1 MRKRLL
7 AMLLAVLMLASLLPV
22 TAAAGEEGVYK
33 KISSMD
39 ELTTGKYVMVVDTG
53 YAPGILDGTWVTA
66 VLPSVTGGA
75 VTDPT
80 TGVWTLTVSGSSVK
94 LTDANGVTIAP
105 SGGEKNG
112 IKSGNYS
119 WEVRLEDGKFSF
131 YGTGEDTVTLASNK
145 SSDNKFRA
153 YKNSTINAGYPHDF
167 TLYKLEGGST
177 EPEPETVSIA
187 TALDGAKDTEFTV
200 KGVVTLLDGR
210 NVYIQDSTGGICL
223 YFSSDPSGIALGDT
237 VIGSGVK
244 TEYNGLPEL
253 RNATFQESSGMTLS
267 AAEKTIDGL
276 TTDDIC
282 KYVKISGVEVTE
294 VDDNNGQYTTPNITV
309 KDDSG
314 NTIQIYKAVVGK
326 DGDGSWKVKV
336 GDKLNVTAAVGVY
349 NSTLQLRTTLESE
362 IVVLG
367 DEPGPEPE
375 GPIKSGDK
383 VVIYNPANSKALS
396 TTYTGFYNNGT
407 DVTIK
412 SDGTLSGV
420 TTNDVWTVGVD
431 ADGNYTFSTAEG
443 KKLSMGSD
451 FSSMPLDD
459 VNTGWTVT
467 AAETDGC
474 YYIKNTAR
482 NNYIEWYSSKNYWS
496 GYSNNNNEALFAQKF
511 WIVNGV
517 EIPEPGGGEGGE
529 PPADGA
535 QVMIYN
541 ISAEGVLAGQIG
553 SESSPSIANAPATVA
568 DDKATA
574 ENGGVV
580 FTVSIVD
587 GWYRFYNEAYGYLCS
602 NGTGNNA
609 FYSETA
615 SEDADWKLKDGK
627 KGGFNLESRTAKFNN
642 NSQYL
647 EYYSDSYKTYSMY
660 NVTDY
665 DIYEFF
671 FYPCANAEADLT
683 SGVVNKP
690 TVTITGTDAYA
701 GVAYE
706 FTVDVNAVFG
716 VNTLTVKVG
725 ETALTKGEN
734 GVYTVPAELVTGDKI
749 TIEVSGTDTQGTP
762 ISGSKEVAV
771 KNEPVITEVSP
782 AQGAETGDN
791 KRPTI
796 SAKVENAGENPTVTM
811 TVNSVAVTA
820 TYANGEVTYTPS
832 ADLPD
837 GRVSV
842 ELTVKRSDNKEG
854 TKNWSFT
861 VGKAEFTAYFG
872 QLHSHTAEYSDGSG
886 TLEEALEHVSGIP
899 ENDNID
905 FVAFTDHSN
914 YFDSTSAQNPA
925 EALYDTSKMTA
936 ESAEKWAT
944 YTGTIDSFNDTS
956 TDRIAIA
963 GYEMTWSGGPGHI
976 NTFNTPGIVSRN
988 SDSFSNK
995 KLSNSEV
1002 LQNYYNL
1009 LIEAGTNGVDSINQ
1023 LNHPGTTFGNFEDF
1037 AFYNPLLDNYVQ
1049 LVEVG
1054 NGEGQIGAGGYY
1066 PSYEQ
1071 YIMALDKGWHV
1082 APTNNQ
1088 DNHKGSWGNANDAR
1102 NVIYADSLTEEGLF
1116 DAIRDRRLYATEDK
1130 NLEISYT
1137 LDGHMMGSQ
1146 LGTDEVGENVDIAV
1160 TVYDPDYSDG
1170 IAKVE
1175 VVVNAGRIAYTWDEI
1190 PESGE
1195 LSATIPADY
1204 SYYFIRV
1211 TQRDGDLAV
1220 TAPVWVGEVLKLG
1233 IDSVTSDTA
1242 NPVTGEEL
1250 TITANLF
1257 NTETANA
1264 TAKSVVFSVD
1274 GVEKYTAKDV
1284 SIASGASRGV
1294 EFKFT
1299 PDTAKLQTV
1308 SVEAVIELEGKEY
1321 TFTSSIQIDVQDGS
1335 KLVYIGIDASHYNEY
1350 VSGNYKDSM
1359 GNFSS
1364 LAMQNGV
1371 RTVQLDTS
1379 ADLIAACENAN
1390 GKYKAIVLTAPSRR
1404 LAEAQTD
1411 PKVYSEAE
1419 IDALKA
1425 FNAAGGVVIVT
1436 GWSDNYENYDAIKNN
1451 PNVVHMAATQNAV
1464 LEALGSSLRIS
1475 DDEIN
1480 DDSYNG
1486 GQTQRLY
1493 LSSYNFE
1500 SSLLDGVE
1508 YDAEHPHDNK
1518 YTELYSNYGGA
1529 SIYAVDADGSPT
1541 TTMPGT
1547 VTPVVYGF
1555 DTTYSADD
1563 DGDNFGGLGSIP
1575 KYAFDGADRLL
1586 VMATEQLDG
1595 RGLIVVSG
1603 AAFLSNFEVQAT
1615 VDSGAEK
1622 NYSNYKICENLV
1634 KYLNP
1639 DGLAI
1644 STIKQVQQEQDE
1656 GVRFT
1661 IEGVVTS
1668 NASGYD
1674 KDTAFFDCIY
1684 VQDGT
1689 AGINVFPVAGTFK
1702 LGDKVRITGHTSS
1715 YQGER
1720 QLSISLGSIEKIG
1733 ETTPVQPTKITAAQ
1747 LNDLSCLGSLVTLE
1761 GTVTDVSYANGLVQD
1776 ILVKDAAGN
1785 VGRVFIDGYITTG
1798 ADVQGLEVGCKISA
1812 TGLAS
1817 YDNTYAGDASLYPR
1831 IRVRDRAEIICSEGG
1846 GETEEPDV
1854 PSTPI
1859 TPVPVPTPTPS
1870 PTPDTGTQ
1878 PPFDDVK
1885 PGDWF
1890 YSDVAYVYEKG
1901 IMDGVADRVFDP
1913 NAPLN
1918 RAMFVT
1924 MLYRAAGEP
1933 AVSQAASFSDVP
1945 AGSWYSDAVAWA
1957 SANGVVDGYE
1967 GNVFLPG
1974 DSLTR
1979 EQLATILYRYAKLLG
1994 LNTYAP
2000 EDALAGFPDAAGVSA
2015 YALDAMR
2022 WAVYTGLMQGSENG
2036 LEPRSSASRAQVAA
2050 IVHRFLKDK

>member
-1 MRKRLL
+1 MRKRFL
-7 AMLLAVLMLASLLPV
+7 AMFLVALMLVSMLPV
-22 TAAAGEEGVYK
+22 TAAAADEGVYN

-39 ELTTGKYVMVVDTG
+39 ELTTGKYVMILDTG
-53 YAPGILDGTWVTA
+53 YAPGSLDGSWVTA
-66 VLPSVTGGA
+66 VQPSVTDGS

-80 TGVWTLTVSGSSVK
+80 AGVWTLTVSGSSVK
-94 LTDANGVTIAP
+94 LTDANGVSIAP
-105 SGGEKNG
+105 NGGDSNG
-112 IKSGNYS
+112 ISSGEYA
-119 WEVRLEDGKFSF
+119 WEVSFANGKFSF
-131 YGTGEDTVTLASNK
+131 CGTGADTVKLASNK
-145 SSDNKFRA
+145 GSSSKFRA
-153 YKNSTINAGYPHDF
+153 YRNSTIAGNPNGYPYEF

-187 TALDGAKDTEFTV
+187 MALAGNNGEEFTV
-200 KGVVTLLDGR
+200 KGVVTLLDGK

-223 YFSSDPSGIALGDT
+223 YFNSTPSGISLGDT
-237 VIGSGVK
+237 VIGTGK
-244 TEYNGLPEL
+244 KAEFNGLPEL
-253 RNATFQESSGMTLS
+253 ANATLQKSSGMTL
-267 AAEKTIDGL
+267 APVAKTIGEL
-276 TTDDIC
+276 TTADIC

-294 VDDNNGQYTTPNITV
+294 VYDNGGQYKTPNITV
-309 KDDSG
+309 KDGSG
-314 NTIQIYKAVVGK
+314 KTIQIYKAVVGK
-326 DGDGSWKVKV
+326 DENGWKVKV

-362 IVVLG
+362 IEVFG
-367 DEPGPEPE
+367 DAPE
-375 GPIKSGDK
+375 GPIKAGDE
-383 VVIYNPANSKALS
+383 VVIYNPANKKALS
-396 TTYTGFYNNGT
+396 TTYDGYYNNGT
-407 DVTIK
+407 DVTIN

-431 ADGNYTFSTAEG
+431 AEGNYTFSTADG
-443 KKLSMGSD
+443 KKLGMGDS
-451 FSSMPLDD
+451 FTSMPLGEKNDTWALED
-459 VNTGWTVT
+459 AGN
-467 AAETDGC
+467 GC
-474 YYIKNTAR
+474 YYIKNVVR
-482 NNYIEWYSSKNYWS
+482 GNYIEWYDSNSNWS
-496 GYSNNNNEALFAQKF
+496 APSFKDTSGLFAQKF
-511 WIVNGV
+511 WIVNDV
-517 EIPEPGGGEGGE
+517 EIPEPGGGGESGGL
-529 PPADGA
+529 PAEGA
-535 QVMIYN
+535 QVMLYN
-541 ISAEGVLAGQIG
+541 ISAKGVLAGQIG
-553 SESSPSIANAPATVA
+553 AADSPSIANALATVE
-568 DDKATA
+568 DSKATA

-580 FTVSIVD
+580 FTVEKNGD
-587 GWYRFYNEAYGYLCS
+587 WYRFKNEAYGYLCS

-609 FYSETA
+609 FYSQTA
-615 SEDADWKLKDGK
+615 SEDADWKLTNGK

-642 NSQYL
+642 RYSQYL

-671 FYPCANAEADLT
+671 FYPCANDEADLT

-701 GVAYE
+701 GVPYE
-706 FTVDVNAVFG
+706 FTVEVNAVFG
-716 VNTLTVKVG
+716 VDTLTVKVG

-734 GVYTVPAELVTGDKI
+734 GVYTVPANLVTGEKI
-749 TIEVSGTDTQGTP
+749 TITVSGTDTKGKD

-771 KNEPVITEVSP
+771 KDEPVITEVSP
-782 AQGAETGDN
+782 EQGAETGDD

-796 SAKVENAGENPTVTM
+796 SAKIENAGENPIVTM
-811 TVNSVAVTA
+811 TVNGQTVAA
-820 TYANGEVTYTPS
+820 TYANGAVTYTPAS
-832 ADLPD
+832 DLAD
-837 GRVSV
+837 GRV
-842 ELTVKRSDNKEG
+842 TVVVTVTRSDNKSG
-854 TKNWSFT
+854 TKTWSFT
-861 VGKAEFTAYFG
+861 VGEAQFAAYFG
-872 QLHSHTAEYSDGSG
+872 QLHSHTGEYSDGSG
-886 TLEEALEHVSGIP
+886 TLDEALDYVAGIP
-899 ENDNID
+899 ESNNVD

-914 YFDSTSAQNPA
+914 YFDSSSAPNPA
-925 EALYDTSKMTA
+925 EALYDTSKMTS
-936 ESAEKWAT
+936 ESANKWAA
-944 YTGTIDSFNDTS
+944 YNNAIDDFNAS
-956 TDRIAIA
+956 SPDRIALA

-988 SDSFSNK
+988 NK
-995 KLSNSEV
+995 TLNDKTGDAG
-1002 LQNYYNL
+1002 LQAYYKL
-1009 LIEAGTNGVDSINQ
+1009 LIDAGTNKVQSINQ
-1023 LNHPGTTFGNFEDF
+1023 LNHPGTTFGNFSDF
-1037 AFYNPLLDNYVQ
+1037 AYYTPMLDSYVQ

-1054 NGEGQIGAGGYY
+1054 NGEGQVGAGGYY

-1116 DAIRDRRLYATEDK
+1116 DAIRERRLYATEDK

-1146 LGTDEVGENVDIAV
+1146 LGTDAVGENVNIEV
-1160 TVYDPDYSDG
+1160 TVYDPDHSDA
-1170 IAKVE
+1170 ISKVE
-1175 VVVNAGRIAYTWDEI
+1175 VVVNSGRVAYTWDSI
-1190 PESGE
+1190 PASGE

-1211 TQRDGDLAV
+1211 TQADGNLAV

-1257 NTETANA
+1257 NTEATNA

-1274 GVEKYTAKDV
+1274 GVEKSKAEDV
-1284 SIASGASRGV
+1284 SIASGTSQGV
-1294 EFKFT
+1294 KFKFT

-1308 SVEAVIELEGKEY
+1308 SVEAVIELDGKEY
-1321 TFTSSIQIDVQDGS
+1321 TFTSSIQIDVQDSS

-1350 VSGNYKDSM
+1350 VNGNYKDSM

-1371 RTVQLDTS
+1371 RTVQLNTS
-1379 ADLIAACENAN
+1379 ADLIAACENAD
-1390 GKYKAIVLTAPSRR
+1390 GKYKAIILTAPSRR
-1404 LAEAQTD
+1404 DGNALRD
-1411 PKVYSEAE
+1411 PYATYSEAE
-1419 IDALKA
+1419 IAAIAA
-1425 FNAAGGVVIVT
+1425 FNAAGGAIVIT
-1436 GWSDNYENYDAIKNN
+1436 GWGDYYESYSSFTAAD
-1451 PNVVHMAATQNAV
+1451 HMAAQQNKLLA
-1464 LEALGSSLRIS
+1464 AMGSSLRVS
-1475 DDEIN
+1475 DDEIK

-1486 GQTQRLY
+1486 GQNQRLY

-1500 SSLLDGVE
+1500 SPLLEGVE
-1508 YDAEHPHDNK
+1508 YDANNPHDNK

-1529 SIYAVDADGSPT
+1529 SIHIVDANGSPT
-1541 TTMPGT
+1541 TTVPST

-1555 DTTYSADD
+1555 ETTYSSDD
-1563 DGDNFGGLGSIP
+1563 DKDGLGGNSIP

-1586 VMATEQLDG
+1586 VMATEKLDG
-1595 RGLIVVSG
+1595 QGLIVVSG

-1644 STIKQVQQEQDE
+1644 STIKQVQDE
-1656 GVRFT
+1656 KNEGMRFT

-1689 AGINVFPVAGTFK
+1689 AGINVFPVAGSFK

-1747 LNDLSCLGSLVTLE
+1747 LNDLSYLGSLVTLE

-1785 VGRVFIDGYITTG
+1785 IGRVFIDGYITTD

-1817 YDNTYAGDASLYPR
+1817 YDNTYSGDSSLYPR

-1846 GETEEPDV
+1846 DEPDN
-1854 PSTPI
+1854 PDIPLP
-1859 TPVPVPTPTPS
+1859 PVTPTPTP
-1870 PTPDTGTQ
+1870 TPEL
-1878 PPFDDVK
+1878 PFDDVK

-1890 YSDVAYVYEKG
+1890 YNDVVYVYEKG
-1901 IMDGVADRVFDP
+1901 IMDGVDNRVFSP
-1913 NAPLN
+1913 NTTLN

-1924 MLYRAAGEP
+1924 MLYRVAGEP
-1933 AVSQAASFSDVP
+1933 TVSKTADFSDVP
-1945 AGSWYSDAVAWA
+1945 GDTWFSDAVAWA
-1957 SANGVVDGYE
+1957 SSQGIVDGFDDDLFGPY
-1967 GNVFLPG
+1967 N
-1974 DSLTR
+1974 SLTR
-1979 EQLATILYRYAKLLG
+1979 EQLATILYRYAKWSG
-1994 LNTYAP
+1994 RSTYAP
-2000 EDALAGFPDAAGVSA
+2000 TDALTGFADADKVSS

-2036 LEPRSSASRAQVAA
+2036 LEPQSSASRAQVAA
-2050 IVHRFLKDK
+2050 IIHRFLDKK

>member
-1 MRKRLL
+1 MRKRFL
-7 AMLLAVLMLASLLPV
+7 AMFLVVLMLVSMLPV
-22 TAAAGEEGVYK
+22 TAAAADEGVYK
-33 KISSMD
+33 EVTVDQTDWSGEYLLVYEAS
-39 ELTTGKYVMVVDTG
+39 ENQAYVFDG
-53 YAPGILDGTWVTA
+53 SLSKLDAVNNYQALEIADGAITADRTCSVTVEA
-66 VLPSVTGGA
+66 VTGGYIIKA
-75 VTDPT
+75 
-80 TGVWTLTVSGSSVK
+80 
-94 LTDANGVTIAP
+94 ANGQYIYAPSESNTIATTSNQSTAAKYP
-105 SGGEKNG
+105 ITFSVASDGVDIVLDSGPHMRFNASGDQMRFRYY
-112 IKSGNYS
+112 KSTTYTNQ
-119 WEVRLEDGKFSF
+119 KP
-131 YGTGEDTVTLASNK
+131 
-145 SSDNKFRA
+145 
-153 YKNSTINAGYPHDF
+153 I

-177 EPEPETVSIA
+177 EPEPGTVSIA
-187 TALDGAKDTEFTV
+187 DALDGANGTEFTV
-200 KGVVTLLDGR
+200 KGVVTLLDGK

-223 YFSSDPSGIALGDT
+223 YFNEAPSGISLGDT
-237 VIGSGVK
+237 VIGSGEK
-244 TEYNGLPEL
+244 DTYNGLPEL
-253 RNATFQESSGMTLS
+253 KNAKFQKSSGMTLN
-267 AAEKTIDGL
+267 AAAKTIGEL
-276 TTDDIC
+276 TTADIC
-282 KYVKISGVEVTE
+282 TYVKISGVEVTE
-294 VDDNNGQYTTPNITV
+294 VYDNGGQYKTPNITV

-326 DGDGSWKVKV
+326 DGDGWKVKV
-336 GDKLNVTAAVGVY
+336 GDRLNVTAAVGVY

-362 IVVLG
+362 IEVLG
-367 DEPGPEPE
+367 DAPE
-375 GPIKSGDK
+375 GPIKAGDE
-383 VVIYNPANSKALS
+383 VVIYNPANKKALS
-396 TTYTGFYNNGT
+396 TTYDGYYNNGT
-407 DVTIK
+407 DVTIN

-431 ADGNYTFSTAEG
+431 SDGNYTFSTADG
-443 KKLSMGSD
+443 KKLSMGES
-451 FSSMPLDD
+451 FASMPLDD

-467 AAETDGC
+467 AAATDGC
-474 YYIKNTAR
+474 YYIKNAVR
-482 NNYIEWYSSKNYWS
+482 GNYIEWYADKNNWSSYD
-496 GYSNNNNEALFAQKF
+496 NNSNEALFAQKF
-511 WIVNGV
+511 WIVNDV
-517 EIPEPGGGEGGE
+517 EIPEPGGGGESGGL
-529 PPADGA
+529 PAEGA
-535 QVMIYN
+535 QVMLYN
-541 ISAEGVLAGQIG
+541 ISAKGVLAGQIG
-553 SESSPSIANAPATVA
+553 AADSPSIANALATVA
-568 DDKATA
+568 DSKATA

-580 FTVSIVD
+580 FTVEKN
-587 GWYRFYNEAYGYLCS
+587 GEWYRFKNEAYGYLCS

-609 FYSETA
+609 FYSQTA
-615 SEDADWKLKDGK
+615 SEDADWKLTDGK

-642 NSQYL
+642 RYSQYL

-671 FYPCANAEADLT
+671 FYPCANDEADLT

-701 GVAYE
+701 GVSYE
-706 FTVDVNAVFG
+706 FTVEVNAVFG
-716 VNTLTVKVG
+716 VGTLTVKVG
-725 ETALTKGEN
+725 NNELTKGEN
-734 GVYTVPAELVTGDKI
+734 GVYTVPANLVTGEKI
-749 TIEVSGTDTQGTP
+749 TITVSGTDTKGKD

-771 KNEPVITEVSP
+771 KDEPVITEVSP
-782 AQGAETGDN
+782 AQGAETGDD

-796 SAKVENAGENPTVTM
+796 SAKIENGGENPIVTM
-811 TVNSVAVTA
+811 TVNGQTVNAK
-820 TYANGEVTYTPS
+820 YENGTVTYTPVS
-832 ADLPD
+832 DLAD
-837 GRVSV
+837 GRVTV
-842 ELTVKRSDNKEG
+842 VVTVKRADNKDG
-854 TKNWSFT
+854 TKTWSFT
-861 VGKAEFTAYFG
+861 VGEAQFAAYFG
-872 QLHSHTAEYSDGSG
+872 QLHSHTGEYSDGSG
-886 TLEEALEHVSGIP
+886 TLDEALDYVAGIP
-899 ENDNID
+899 ESDSVD

-914 YFDSTSAQNPA
+914 YFDSSSAPNPA
-925 EALYDTSKMTA
+925 EALYDTSKMTT
-936 ESAEKWAT
+936 ESANKWAA
-944 YTGTIDSFNDTS
+944 YNSAIDDFNAS
-956 TDRIAIA
+956 SPDRIALA

-988 SDSFSNK
+988 NK
-995 KLSNSEV
+995 TLNDKTGDAG
-1002 LQNYYNL
+1002 LQAYYQL
-1009 LIEAGTNGVDSINQ
+1009 LIEAGTNGVQSISQ
-1023 LNHPGTTFGNFEDF
+1023 LNHPGTTFGNFSDF
-1037 AFYNPLLDNYVQ
+1037 AYYTPMLDSYVQ

-1054 NGEGQIGAGGYY
+1054 NGEGQVGAGGYY

-1116 DAIRDRRLYATEDK
+1116 DAIRERRLYATEDK

-1146 LGTDEVGENVDIAV
+1146 LGTDAVGENVNIEV
-1160 TVYDPDYSDG
+1160 TVYDPDHSDA
-1170 IAKVE
+1170 ISKVE
-1175 VVVNAGRIAYTWDEI
+1175 VVVNSGRVAYTWDSI
-1190 PESGE
+1190 PASGE

-1211 TQRDGDLAV
+1211 TQADGNLAV

-1257 NTETANA
+1257 NTETGTA

-1274 GVEKYTAKDV
+1274 GVKKYTAENV
-1284 SIASGASRGV
+1284 SIASGASQGV

-1299 PDTAKLQTV
+1299 PDSAKLQTV
-1308 SVEAVIELEGKEY
+1308 SVEAVIELDGKEY
-1321 TFTSSIQIDVQDGS
+1321 TFTSSIQIDVQDSS

-1350 VSGNYKDSM
+1350 VNGNYKDSM

-1371 RTVQLDTS
+1371 RTVQLNTS
-1379 ADLIAACENAN
+1379 AELIAACENES

-1404 LAEAQTD
+1404 SSEAQAD
-1411 PKVYSEAE
+1411 PKVYSATE
-1419 IDALKA
+1419 IAYIKA
-1425 FNAAGGVVIVT
+1425 FNEAGGMVIVT
-1436 GWSDNYENYDAIKNN
+1436 GWSDNYENYDVIQDN
-1451 PNVVHMAATQNAV
+1451 PGIMHMAATQNAV
-1464 LEALGSSLRIS
+1464 LEALGSSLRIG
-1475 DDEIN
+1475 DDATY
-1480 DDSYNG
+1480 DDVRCKDDNVDPW
-1486 GQTQRLY
+1486 RLY
-1493 LSSYNFE
+1493 FSDYNWDSFLVE
-1500 SSLLDGVE
+1500 GVIVNE
-1508 YDAEHPHDNK
+1508 EKPYDKYETEHFSH
-1518 YTELYSNYGGA
+1518 YGGA
-1529 SIYAVDADGSPT
+1529 SVYAT
-1541 TTMPGT
+1541 TDTLPDT
-1547 VTPVVYGF
+1547 VTPVVF
-1555 DTTYSADD
+1555 AHATTYSKDV
-1563 DGDNFGGLGSIP
+1563 DGDKLGGDSIP
-1575 KYAFDGADRLL
+1575 KYAYTDGTERLL
-1586 VMATEQLDG
+1586 VMATEKLEG
-1595 RGLIVVSG
+1595 KGLIVVSG

-1644 STIKQVQQEQDE
+1644 STIKQVQDEKNE

-1689 AGINVFPVAGTFK
+1689 AGINVFPVAGSFK

-1747 LNDLSCLGSLVTLE
+1747 LNDLSYLGSLVTLE

-1785 VGRVFIDGYITTG
+1785 IGRVFIDGYITTD

-1817 YDNTYAGDASLYPR
+1817 YDNTYSGDSSLYPR

-1846 GETEEPDV
+1846 DEPDN
-1854 PSTPI
+1854 PDIPLP
-1859 TPVPVPTPTPS
+1859 PVTPTPTP
-1870 PTPDTGTQ
+1870 TPEL
-1878 PPFDDVK
+1878 PFDDVK

-1890 YSDVAYVYEKG
+1890 YNDVVYVYEKG
-1901 IMDGVADRVFDP
+1901 IMDGVDNRVFSP
-1913 NAPLN
+1913 NTTLN

-1924 MLYRAAGEP
+1924 MLYRVAGEP
-1933 AVSQAASFSDVP
+1933 TVSKTADFSDVP
-1945 AGSWYSDAVAWA
+1945 GDTWFSDAVAWA
-1957 SANGVVDGYE
+1957 SSQGIVDGFDDDLFGPY
-1967 GNVFLPG
+1967 N
-1974 DSLTR
+1974 SLTR
-1979 EQLATILYRYAKLLG
+1979 EQLATILYRYAKWSG
-1994 LNTYAP
+1994 RSTYAP
-2000 EDALAGFPDAAGVSA
+2000 TDALTGFADADKVSS

-2036 LEPRSSASRAQVAA
+2036 LEPQSSASRAQVAA
-2050 IVHRFLKDK
+2050 IIHRFLDKK

>member
-7 AMLLAVLMLASLLPV
+7 AIFLVALMLVSMLPV
-22 TAAAGEEGVYK
+22 TAAAADEGVYK

-39 ELTTGKYVMVVDTG
+39 ELTTGKYVMILDTG
-53 YAPGILDGTWVTA
+53 YAPGSLDGTWVTA
-66 VLPSVTGGA
+66 VQPSVTDGS

-94 LTDANGVTIAP
+94 LTDANGVSIAP
-105 SGGEKNG
+105 NGGDSNG
-112 IKSGNYS
+112 ISSGEYA
-119 WEVRLEDGKFSF
+119 WEVSFANGKFSF
-131 YGTGEDTVTLASNK
+131 CGTGADTVKLASNK
-145 SSDNKFRA
+145 GSSSKFRA
-153 YKNSTINAGYPHDF
+153 YRNSTVAGNPNGYPYEF

-177 EPEPETVSIA
+177 EPEPGTVPIA
-187 TALDGAKDTEFTV
+187 TALAGENETEFTV
-200 KGVVTLLDGR
+200 KGVVTLLDGK

-223 YFSSDPSGIALGDT
+223 YFNEAPSGISLGDT
-237 VIGSGVK
+237 VIGSGEK
-244 TEYNGLPEL
+244 DTYNGLPEL
-253 RNATFQESSGMTLS
+253 KNAKFQKSSGMTLN
-267 AAEKTIDGL
+267 AAAKTIGEL
-276 TTDDIC
+276 TTADIC
-282 KYVKISGVEVTE
+282 TYVKISGVEVTE
-294 VDDNNGQYTTPNITV
+294 VYDNGGQYKTPNITV

-326 DGDGSWKVKV
+326 DGDGWKVKV
-336 GDKLNVTAAVGVY
+336 DDRLNVTAAVGVY

-362 IVVLG
+362 IEVLG
-367 DEPGPEPE
+367 DAPE
-375 GPIKSGDK
+375 GPIKAGDE
-383 VVIYNPANSKALS
+383 VVIYNPANKKALS
-396 TTYTGFYNNGT
+396 TTYDGYYNNGT
-407 DVTIK
+407 DVTIN

-431 ADGNYTFSTAEG
+431 AEGNYTFATADG
-443 KKLSMGSD
+443 KKLSMGGS

-474 YYIKNTAR
+474 YYIKNAVR
-482 NNYIEWYSSKNYWS
+482 GNYIEWYADENNWSSYYKI
-496 GYSNNNNEALFAQKF
+496 NNEALFAQKF
-511 WIVNGV
+511 WIVNDV
-517 EIPEPGGGEGGE
+517 EIPEPGGGGESGGL
-529 PPADGA
+529 PAEGA
-535 QVMIYN
+535 QVMLYN
-541 ISAEGVLAGQIG
+541 ISAKGVLAGQIG
-553 SESSPSIANAPATVA
+553 AADSPSIANALATVA
-568 DDKATA
+568 DSKAVS

-580 FTVSIVD
+580 FTVEKNGD
-587 GWYRFYNEAYGYLCS
+587 WYRFKNEAYGYLCS

-609 FYSETA
+609 FYSQTA
-615 SEDADWKLKDGK
+615 SEDADWKLTSGK

-642 NSQYL
+642 RYSQYL

-671 FYPCANAEADLT
+671 FYPCANGAADLT

-701 GVAYE
+701 GVPYE
-706 FTVDVNAVFG
+706 FTVEVNAVFG
-716 VNTLTVKVG
+716 VDTLTVKVG
-725 ETALTKGEN
+725 ETALNKGEN
-734 GVYTVPAELVTGDKI
+734 GVYTVPGNLVTGEKI
-749 TIEVSGTDTQGTP
+749 TITVSGKDAKGKD
-762 ISGSKEVAV
+762 ISGSQEVTV
-771 KNEPVITEVSP
+771 KDEPVITEVSP
-782 AQGAETGDN
+782 AQGAETGDD

-796 SAKVENAGENPTVTM
+796 SAKIENGGENPIVTM
-811 TVNSVAVTA
+811 TVNGQTVNAK
-820 TYANGEVTYTPS
+820 YENGTVTYTPAS
-832 ADLPD
+832 DLAD
-837 GRVSV
+837 GRVTV
-842 ELTVKRSDNKEG
+842 KVTVKRSDDKVG
-854 TKNWSFT
+854 TKTWSFT
-861 VGKAEFTAYFG
+861 VGEAQFAAYFG

-886 TLEEALEHVSGIP
+886 TLDEALNYVEGIP
-899 ENDNID
+899 ESDSVD

-914 YFDSTSAQNPA
+914 YFDSSSAPNPA
-925 EALYDTSKMTA
+925 EALYDKSKMTS
-936 ESAEKWAT
+936 ESANKWAA
-944 YTGTIDSFNDTS
+944 YNNAIDDFNAS
-956 TDRIAIA
+956 SPDRIALA

-988 SDSFSNK
+988 NK
-995 KLSNSEV
+995 TLNDKTGDAGLKA
-1002 LQNYYNL
+1002 YYQL
-1009 LIEAGTNGVDSINQ
+1009 LIEAGTNGVQSISQ
-1023 LNHPGTTFGNFEDF
+1023 LNHPGTTFGNFSDF
-1037 AFYNPLLDNYVQ
+1037 AYYTPMLDSYVQ

-1054 NGEGQIGAGGYY
+1054 NGEGQVGAGGYY

-1146 LGTDEVGENVDIAV
+1146 LGTEDVGENVDIAV
-1160 TVYDPDYSDG
+1160 TVYDPDYNDAIS
-1170 IAKVE
+1170 KVE
-1175 VVVNAGRIAYTWDEI
+1175 VVVNSGRVAYTWDSI
-1190 PESGE
+1190 PASGE
-1195 LSATIPADY
+1195 LSCTIPAAY

-1211 TQRDGDLAV
+1211 TQMDGNLAV

-1257 NTETANA
+1257 NSETTAA
-1264 TAKSVVFSVD
+1264 TATSVVFSVD
-1274 GVEKYTAKDV
+1274 GEVKYTAKGV
-1284 SIASGASRGV
+1284 SIAPNTRVGV
-1294 EFKFT
+1294 PFKFT
-1299 PDTAKLQTV
+1299 PDSARLQTV
-1308 SVEAVIELEGKEY
+1308 SVEATIEQGGNEY
-1321 TFTSSIQIDVQDGS
+1321 TFTGSIQIDVQDSS

-1350 VSGNYKDSM
+1350 VNGNYKDSM

-1371 RTVQLDTS
+1371 RTVQLNTS
-1379 ADLIAACENAN
+1379 EELIAACENES

-1404 LAEAQTD
+1404 LAAAQTD
-1411 PKVYSEAE
+1411 PKVYSEEE
-1419 IDALKA
+1419 IAAIKA
-1425 FNAAGGVVIVT
+1425 FNAAGGMVIVT
-1436 GWSDNYENYDAIKNN
+1436 GWSDNYENYDVIQDN
-1451 PNVVHMAATQNAV
+1451 PGIMHMAATQNAV
-1464 LEALGSSLRIS
+1464 LEALGSSLRIG
-1475 DDEIN
+1475 DDATY
-1480 DDSYNG
+1480 DDVRCKDDNVDPW
-1486 GQTQRLY
+1486 RLY
-1493 LSSYNFE
+1493 FSDYNWDSFLVE
-1500 SSLLDGVE
+1500 GVIVNE
-1508 YDAEHPHDNK
+1508 EKPYDK
-1518 YTELYSNYGGA
+1518 YETERFSHYGGA
-1529 SIYAVDADGSPT
+1529 SVYAIADTLPD
-1541 TTMPGT
+1541 T
-1547 VTPVVYGF
+1547 VTPVVF
-1555 DTTYSADD
+1555 AHATTYSKDV
-1563 DGDNFGGLGSIP
+1563 DGDGLGGTSIP

-1586 VMATEQLDG
+1586 VMATEKLDG
-1595 RGLIVVSG
+1595 KGLIVVSG

-1644 STIKQVQQEQDE
+1644 STIKQVQDEKNE

-1674 KDTAFFDCIY
+1674 KNTAFFDCIY

-1689 AGINVFPVAGTFK
+1689 AGINVFPVAGSYK

-1747 LNDLSCLGSLVTLE
+1747 LNDRSYLGSLVTLE
-1761 GTVTDVSYANGLVQD
+1761 GTVTDVNYANGLVQD

-1785 VGRVFIDGYITTG
+1785 IGRVFINGYITAGT
-1798 ADVQGLEVGCKISA
+1798 DIQGLEVGCKISA

-1817 YDNTYAGDASLYPR
+1817 YDDTYSGDSSLYPR

-1846 GETEEPDV
+1846 DEPDI
-1854 PSTPI
+1854 PDIPLP
-1859 TPVPVPTPTPS
+1859 PVTPTPTP
-1870 PTPDTGTQ
+1870 TPEL
-1878 PPFDDVK
+1878 PFDDVK
-1885 PGDWF
+1885 PGNWF
-1890 YSDVAYVYEKG
+1890 YNDVAYVYEKG
-1901 IMDGVADRVFDP
+1901 IMDGVDNRVFSP
-1913 NAPLN
+1913 NTTLN

-1924 MLYRAAGEP
+1924 MLYRVAGEP
-1933 AVSQAASFSDVP
+1933 AVSKTADFSDVP
-1945 AGSWYSDAVAWA
+1945 GGTWFSDAVAWA
-1957 SANGVVDGYE
+1957 SSQGIVDGYDDDLF
-1967 GNVFLPG
+1967 GPYN
-1974 DSLTR
+1974 SLTR
-1979 EQLATILYRYAKLLG
+1979 EQLATILYRYAKWSG
-1994 LNTYAP
+1994 RSTYAP
-2000 EDALAGFPDAAGVSA
+2000 TDALAGFADAAEVSA

-2036 LEPRSSASRAQVAA
+2036 LEPQSSASRAQVAA
-2050 IVHRFLKDK
+2050 IIHRFLDNK

>member
-1 MRKRLL
+1 MRKRFL
-7 AMLLAVLMLASLLPV
+7 AMFLVVLMLVSMLSV
-22 TAAAGEEGVYK
+22 TAAAADEGVYN

-39 ELTTGKYVMVVDTG
+39 ELTTGKYVMVLDNG
-53 YAPGILDGTWVTA
+53 YAPGSLDGSWVTA
-66 VLPSVTGGA
+66 VQPSVTDGS

-80 TGVWTLTVSGSSVK
+80 AGVWTLTVSGSSVK

-105 SGGEKNG
+105 KGGNNNG
-112 IKSGNYS
+112 IVSGDYD
-119 WEVRLEDGKFSF
+119 WEVRFEGGKFSF
-131 YGTGEDTVTLASNK
+131 YGTGTDTVTFASNK
-145 SSDNKFRA
+145 GSENKFRA
-153 YKNSTINAGYPHDF
+153 YKNTTINAGYPYEF

-177 EPEPETVSIA
+177 EPEPGTVSIA
-187 TALDGAKDTEFTV
+187 DALDGANGTEFTV
-200 KGVVTLLDGR
+200 KGVVTLLDGK

-223 YFSSDPSGIALGDT
+223 YFNESPSGISLGDT
-237 VIGSGVK
+237 VIGSGEK
-244 TEYNGLPEL
+244 DTYNGLPEL
-253 RNATFQESSGMTLS
+253 KNAKFQKSSGVTLN
-267 AAEKTIDGL
+267 AAAKTIGEL
-276 TTDDIC
+276 TTADIC
-282 KYVKISGVEVTE
+282 TYVKISGVEVTE
-294 VDDNNGQYTTPNITV
+294 VYDNGGQYKTPNITV
-309 KDDSG
+309 KDGSG
-314 NTIQIYKAVVGK
+314 KTIQIYKAVVGK
-326 DGDGSWKVKV
+326 DENGWKVKV

-362 IVVLG
+362 IEVLG
-367 DEPGPEPE
+367 DAPE
-375 GPIKSGDK
+375 GPINTGDK
-383 VVIYNPANSKALS
+383 VVIYNPANKKALS
-396 TTYTGFYNNGT
+396 TTYDGYYNNGT
-407 DVTIK
+407 DVTIN

-431 ADGNYTFSTAEG
+431 SDGNYTFSTADG
-443 KKLSMGSD
+443 KKLSMGES
-451 FSSMPLDD
+451 FASMPLDD

-467 AAETDGC
+467 AAATDGC
-474 YYIKNTAR
+474 YYIKNAVR
-482 NNYIEWYSSKNYWS
+482 GNYIEWYADKNNWSSYD
-496 GYSNNNNEALFAQKF
+496 NNSNEALFAQKF
-511 WIVNGV
+511 WIVNDV
-517 EIPEPGGGEGGE
+517 EIPEPGGGGESGGL
-529 PPADGA
+529 PAEGA
-535 QVMIYN
+535 QVMLYN

-553 SESSPSIANAPATVA
+553 AADSPSIANALATVA
-568 DDKATA
+568 DSKATA

-580 FTVSIVD
+580 FTVEKN
-587 GWYRFYNEAYGYLCS
+587 GEWYRFKNEAYGYLCS

-609 FYSETA
+609 FYSQTA
-615 SEDADWKLKDGK
+615 SEDADWKLTNGK

-642 NSQYL
+642 RYSQYL

-671 FYPCANAEADLT
+671 FSPCANDEADLT

-701 GVAYE
+701 GVPYE
-706 FTVDVNAVFG
+706 FTVEVNAVFG
-716 VNTLTVKVG
+716 VDNNGLTVKVG
-725 ETALTKGEN
+725 DSTITEGEN
-734 GVYTVPAELVTGDKI
+734 GVYTVPAKLVTGDSFTI
-749 TIEVSGTDTQGTP
+749 TVSGTDTKGKA

-771 KNEPVITEVSP
+771 KDEPVITEVSP
-782 AQGAETGDN
+782 EQGAETGDD

-796 SAKVENAGENPTVTM
+796 SAKIENAGENSTVTM
-811 TVNSVAVTA
+811 TVNGQTVAA
-820 TYANGEVTYTPS
+820 TYANGAVTYTPAS
-832 ADLPD
+832 DLAD
-837 GRVSV
+837 GRV
-842 ELTVKRSDNKEG
+842 TVVVTVTRSDNKSG
-854 TKNWSFT
+854 TKTWSFT
-861 VGKAEFTAYFG
+861 VGEAQFAAYFG
-872 QLHSHTAEYSDGSG
+872 QLHSHTGEYSDGSG
-886 TLEEALEHVSGIP
+886 TLDEALDYVAGIP
-899 ENDNID
+899 ESDNVD

-914 YFDSTSAQNPA
+914 YFDSSSAPNPA
-925 EALYDTSKMTA
+925 EALYDTSKMTT
-936 ESAEKWAT
+936 ESANKWAA
-944 YTGTIDSFNDTS
+944 YNSAIDNFNTS
-956 TDRIAIA
+956 SPDRIALA

-988 SDSFSNK
+988 NK
-995 KLSNSEV
+995 TLNDKTGDAG
-1002 LQNYYNL
+1002 LQAYYKL
-1009 LIEAGTNGVDSINQ
+1009 LIDAGTNNVQSINQ
-1023 LNHPGTTFGNFEDF
+1023 LNHPGTTFGNFSDF
-1037 AFYNPLLDNYVQ
+1037 AYYTPMLDSYVQ

-1054 NGEGQIGAGGYY
+1054 NGEGQVGAGGYY

-1116 DAIRDRRLYATEDK
+1116 DAIRERRLYATEDK

-1146 LGTDEVGENVDIAV
+1146 LGTDAVGENVNIEV
-1160 TVYDPDYSDG
+1160 TVYDPDHSDT
-1170 IAKVE
+1170 ISKVE
-1175 VVVNAGRIAYTWDEI
+1175 VVVNSGRVAYTWNSI
-1190 PESGE
+1190 PASGE

-1211 TQRDGDLAV
+1211 TQADGNLAV

-1257 NTETANA
+1257 NTETGTA

-1274 GVEKYTAKDV
+1274 GVKKYTAENV
-1284 SIASGASRGV
+1284 SIASGASQGV

-1299 PDTAKLQTV
+1299 PDSAKLQTV
-1308 SVEAVIELEGKEY
+1308 SVEAVIELDGKEY
-1321 TFTSSIQIDVQDGS
+1321 TFTSSIQIDVQDSS

-1350 VSGNYKDSM
+1350 VNGNYKDSM

-1371 RTVQLDTS
+1371 RTVQLNTS
-1379 ADLIAACENAN
+1379 ADLIAACENAD
-1390 GKYKAIVLTAPSRR
+1390 GKYKAIILTAPSRR
-1404 LAEAQTD
+1404 DGNALRD
-1411 PKVYSEAE
+1411 PYATYSEAE
-1419 IDALKA
+1419 IAAIAA
-1425 FNAAGGVVIVT
+1425 FNAAGGAIVIT
-1436 GWSDNYENYDAIKNN
+1436 GWGDYYESYSSFTAAD
-1451 PNVVHMAATQNAV
+1451 HMAAQQNKLLA
-1464 LEALGSSLRIS
+1464 AMGSSLRVS
-1475 DDEIN
+1475 DDEIK

-1486 GQTQRLY
+1486 GQNQRLY

-1500 SSLLDGVE
+1500 SPLLEGVE
-1508 YDAEHPHDNK
+1508 YDANNPHDNK

-1529 SIYAVDADGSPT
+1529 SIHIVDANGSPT
-1541 TTMPGT
+1541 TTVPST

-1555 DTTYSADD
+1555 ETTYSSDD
-1563 DGDNFGGLGSIP
+1563 DKDGLGGNSIP

-1586 VMATEQLDG
+1586 VMATEKLDG
-1595 RGLIVVSG
+1595 QGLIVVSG

-1644 STIKQVQQEQDE
+1644 STIKQVQDEKNE

-1689 AGINVFPVAGTFK
+1689 AGINVFPVAGSFK

-1720 QLSISLGSIEKIG
+1720 QLSISLGSIETIG

-1747 LNDLSCLGSLVTLE
+1747 LNDLSYLGSLVTLE

-1785 VGRVFIDGYITTG
+1785 IGRVFIDGYITTD

-1817 YDNTYAGDASLYPR
+1817 YDNTYSGDSSLYPR

-1846 GETEEPDV
+1846 DEPDN
-1854 PSTPI
+1854 PDIPLP
-1859 TPVPVPTPTPS
+1859 PVTPTPTP
-1870 PTPDTGTQ
+1870 TPEL
-1878 PPFDDVK
+1878 PFDDVK

-1890 YSDVAYVYEKG
+1890 YNDVVYVYEKG
-1901 IMDGVADRVFDP
+1901 IMDGVDNRVFSP
-1913 NAPLN
+1913 NTTLN

-1924 MLYRAAGEP
+1924 MLYRVAGEP
-1933 AVSQAASFSDVP
+1933 AVSKTADFSDVP
-1945 AGSWYSDAVAWA
+1945 GDTWFSDSVAWA
-1957 SANGVVDGYE
+1957 SSQGIVDGFDDDLFGPY
-1967 GNVFLPG
+1967 N
-1974 DSLTR
+1974 SLTR
-1979 EQLATILYRYAKLLG
+1979 EQLATILYRYAKWSG
-1994 LNTYAP
+1994 RSTYAP
-2000 EDALAGFPDAAGVSA
+2000 TDALTGFADADKVSS

-2036 LEPRSSASRAQVAA
+2036 LEPQSSASRAQVAA
-2050 IVHRFLKDK
+2050 IIHRFLDKK

>member
-1 MRKRLL
+1 MRKRFL
-7 AMLLAVLMLASLLPV
+7 AMFLVVLMLVSMLPV
-22 TAAAGEEGVYK
+22 TAAAADEGVYN

-39 ELTTGKYVMVVDTG
+39 ELTTGKYVMVLDNG
-53 YAPGILDGTWVTA
+53 YAPGSFDGYSWVTA
-66 VLPSVTGGA
+66 VQPSVTDGS

-80 TGVWTLTVSGSSVK
+80 AGVWTLTVSGSSVK

-105 SGGEKNG
+105 KGGNNNG
-112 IKSGNYS
+112 IVSGDYD
-119 WEVRLEDGKFSF
+119 WEVRFEGGKFSF
-131 YGTGEDTVTLASNK
+131 YGTGTDTVTFASNK
-145 SSDNKFRA
+145 SSENKFRA
-153 YKNSTINAGYPHDF
+153 YKNTTINAGYPYEF

-177 EPEPETVSIA
+177 EPEPGTVSIA
-187 TALDGAKDTEFTV
+187 DALDGANGTEFTV
-200 KGVVTLLDGR
+200 KGVVTLLDGK

-223 YFSSDPSGIALGDT
+223 YFNSTPSGISLGDT
-237 VIGSGVK
+237 VIGTGK
-244 TEYNGLPEL
+244 KAEFNGLPEL
-253 RNATFQESSGMTLS
+253 ANATLQKSSGMTL
-267 AAEKTIDGL
+267 APVAKTIGEL
-276 TTDDIC
+276 TTADIC

-294 VDDNNGQYTTPNITV
+294 VYDNGGQYKTPNITV
-309 KDDSG
+309 KDGSG
-314 NTIQIYKAVVGK
+314 KTIQIYKAVVGK
-326 DGDGSWKVKV
+326 DENGWKVKV

-362 IVVLG
+362 IEVLG
-367 DEPGPEPE
+367 DAPE
-375 GPIKSGDK
+375 GPIKAGDK
-383 VVIYNPANSKALS
+383 VVIYNPANKKALS
-396 TTYTGFYNNGT
+396 TTYDGYYNNGT
-407 DVTIK
+407 DVTIN

-431 ADGNYTFSTAEG
+431 AEGNYTFSTADG
-443 KKLSMGSD
+443 KKLGMGDS
-451 FSSMPLDD
+451 FTSMPLGEKNDTWALED
-459 VNTGWTVT
+459 AGN
-467 AAETDGC
+467 GC
-474 YYIKNTAR
+474 YYIKNVVR
-482 NNYIEWYSSKNYWS
+482 GNYIEWYDSNSNWS
-496 GYSNNNNEALFAQKF
+496 APSFKDTSGLFAQKF
-511 WIVNGV
+511 WIVNDV
-517 EIPEPGGGEGGE
+517 EIPEPGGGGESGGL
-529 PPADGA
+529 PAEGA
-535 QVMIYN
+535 QVMLYN
-541 ISAEGVLAGQIG
+541 ISAKGVLAGQIG
-553 SESSPSIANAPATVA
+553 AADSPSIANALATVA
-568 DDKATA
+568 DSKAVS

-580 FTVSIVD
+580 FTVEKNGD
-587 GWYRFYNEAYGYLCS
+587 WYRFKNEAYGYLCS

-609 FYSETA
+609 FYSQTA
-615 SEDADWKLKDGK
+615 SEDADWKLTDGK

-642 NSQYL
+642 RYSQYL

-671 FYPCANAEADLT
+671 FYPCANDEADLT

-701 GVAYE
+701 GVPYE
-706 FTVDVNAVFG
+706 FTVEVNAVFG
-716 VNTLTVKVG
+716 VGTLTVKVG
-725 ETALTKGEN
+725 ETELTKGEN
-734 GVYTVPAELVTGDKI
+734 GVYTVPANLVTGDSI
-749 TIEVSGTDTQGTP
+749 TITVSGKDAQGKL

-771 KNEPVITEVSP
+771 KDEPVITEVSP
-782 AQGAETGDN
+782 AQGAETGDD

-796 SAKVENAGENPTVTM
+796 SAKIENGGENPIVTM
-811 TVNSVAVTA
+811 TVNGQTVNAK
-820 TYANGEVTYTPS
+820 YENGTVTYTPAS
-832 ADLPD
+832 DLAD
-837 GRVSV
+837 GRVTV
-842 ELTVKRSDNKEG
+842 VVTVKRADNKDG
-854 TKNWSFT
+854 TKTWSFT
-861 VGKAEFTAYFG
+861 VGEAQFAAYFG
-872 QLHSHTAEYSDGSG
+872 QLHSHTGEYSDGSG
-886 TLEEALEHVSGIP
+886 TLDEALDYVAGIP
-899 ENDNID
+899 ESDNVD

-914 YFDSTSAQNPA
+914 YFDSSSAPNPA
-925 EALYDTSKMTA
+925 EALYDTSKMTT
-936 ESAEKWAT
+936 ESANKWAA
-944 YTGTIDSFNDTS
+944 YNSAIDDFNAS
-956 TDRIAIA
+956 SPDRIALA

-988 SDSFSNK
+988 NK
-995 KLSNSEV
+995 TLNDKTGDAG
-1002 LQNYYNL
+1002 LQAYYQL
-1009 LIEAGTNGVDSINQ
+1009 LIEAGTNGVQSINQ
-1023 LNHPGTTFGNFEDF
+1023 LNHPGTTFGNFSDF
-1037 AFYNPLLDNYVQ
+1037 AYYTPMLDSYVQ

-1054 NGEGQIGAGGYY
+1054 NGEGQVGAGGYY

-1116 DAIRDRRLYATEDK
+1116 DAIRERRLYATEDK

-1146 LGTDEVGENVDIAV
+1146 LGTDAVGENVNIEV
-1160 TVYDPDYSDG
+1160 TVYDPDHSDA
-1170 IAKVE
+1170 ISKVE
-1175 VVVNAGRIAYTWDEI
+1175 VVVNSGRVAYTWDSI
-1190 PESGE
+1190 PASGE
-1195 LSATIPADY
+1195 LSAAIPADY

-1211 TQRDGDLAV
+1211 TQADGNLAV

-1257 NTETANA
+1257 NTETGTA

-1274 GVEKYTAKDV
+1274 GVKKYTAENV
-1284 SIASGASRGV
+1284 SIASGASQGV

-1299 PDTAKLQTV
+1299 PDSAKLQTV
-1308 SVEAVIELEGKEY
+1308 SVEAVIELDGKEY
-1321 TFTSSIQIDVQDGS
+1321 TFTSSIQIDVQDSS

-1350 VSGNYKDSM
+1350 VNGNYKDSM

-1371 RTVQLDTS
+1371 RTVQLNTS
-1379 ADLIAACENAN
+1379 EELIAACENES
-1390 GKYKAIVLTAPSRR
+1390 GKYKAIILTAPSRR
-1404 LAEAQTD
+1404 DGNVLRD
-1411 PKVYSEAE
+1411 PYATYSEAE
-1419 IDALKA
+1419 IAAIKA
-1425 FNAAGGVVIVT
+1425 FNAAGGAIVIT
-1436 GWSDNYENYDAIKNN
+1436 GWGDYYESYSSFTAAD
-1451 PNVVHMAATQNAV
+1451 HMAAQQNKLLA
-1464 LEALGSSLRIS
+1464 AMGSSLRVS
-1475 DDEIN
+1475 DDEIK

-1486 GQTQRLY
+1486 GQNQRLY

-1500 SSLLDGVE
+1500 SSLLEGVE
-1508 YDAEHPHDNK
+1508 YDANNPHDNK

-1529 SIYAVDADGSPT
+1529 SIHIVDANGSPT
-1541 TTMPGT
+1541 TTVPST

-1555 DTTYSADD
+1555 ETTYSSDD
-1563 DGDNFGGLGSIP
+1563 DKDGLGGNSIP

-1586 VMATEQLDG
+1586 VMATEKLDG
-1595 RGLIVVSG
+1595 QGLIVVSG

-1639 DGLAI
+1639 DGLAV
-1644 STIKQVQQEQDE
+1644 STIKQVQDEKNE

-1668 NASGYD
+1668 NASSYD

-1689 AGINVFPVAGTFK
+1689 AGINVFPVAGSFK

-1747 LNDLSCLGSLVTLE
+1747 LNDLSYLGSLVTLE

-1785 VGRVFIDGYITTG
+1785 IGRVFIDGYITTD

-1817 YDNTYAGDASLYPR
+1817 YDNTYSGASSLYPR

-1846 GETEEPDV
+1846 DEPDN
-1854 PSTPI
+1854 PDIPLP
-1859 TPVPVPTPTPS
+1859 PVTPTPTP
-1870 PTPDTGTQ
+1870 TPEL
-1878 PPFDDVK
+1878 PFDDVK

-1890 YSDVAYVYEKG
+1890 YNDVVYVYEKG
-1901 IMDGVADRVFDP
+1901 IMDGVDNRVFSP
-1913 NAPLN
+1913 NTTLN

-1924 MLYRAAGEP
+1924 MLYRVAGEP
-1933 AVSQAASFSDVP
+1933 TVSKTADFSDVP
-1945 AGSWYSDAVAWA
+1945 GGTWFSDAVAWA
-1957 SANGVVDGYE
+1957 SSQGIVDGFDDDLFGPY
-1967 GNVFLPG
+1967 N
-1974 DSLTR
+1974 SLTR
-1979 EQLATILYRYAKLLG
+1979 EQLATILYRYAKWSG
-1994 LNTYAP
+1994 RSTYAP
-2000 EDALAGFPDAAGVSA
+2000 TDALTGFADADKVSS

-2036 LEPRSSASRAQVAA
+2036 LEPQSSASRAQVAA
-2050 IVHRFLKDK
+2050 IIHRFLDKK

>member
-1 MRKRLL
+1 MRKRFL
-7 AMLLAVLMLASLLPV
+7 AMFLVVLMLVSMLPV
-22 TAAAGEEGVYK
+22 TAAAADEGVYN
-33 KISSMD
+33 KINSMD
-39 ELTTGKYVMVVDTG
+39 ELTTGKYVLILDNG
-53 YAPGILDGTWVTA
+53 YAPGSLDGSWVTA
-66 VLPSVTGGA
+66 VQPSVTDGS

-80 TGVWTLTVSGSSVK
+80 AGVWTLTVSGSSVK

-105 SGGEKNG
+105 KGGNNNG
-112 IKSGNYS
+112 IVSGDYD
-119 WEVRLEDGKFSF
+119 WEVRFEGGKFSF
-131 YGTGEDTVTLASNK
+131 YGTGTDTVTFASNK
-145 SSDNKFRA
+145 SSENKFRA
-153 YKNSTINAGYPHDF
+153 YKNTTINAGYPYEF

-177 EPEPETVSIA
+177 EPEPGTVSIA
-187 TALDGAKDTEFTV
+187 EALAGANGTEFTV
-200 KGVVTLLDGR
+200 KGVVTLLDGK

-223 YFSSDPSGIALGDT
+223 YFNEAPSGISLGDT
-237 VIGSGVK
+237 VIGSGEK
-244 TEYNGLPEL
+244 DTYNGLPEL
-253 RNATFQESSGMTLS
+253 KNAKFQKSSGMTLN
-267 AAEKTIDGL
+267 AAAKTIGEL
-276 TTDDIC
+276 TTADIC
-282 KYVKISGVEVTE
+282 TYVKISGVEVTE
-294 VDDNNGQYTTPNITV
+294 VYDNGGQYKTPNITV
-309 KDDSG
+309 KDGSG

-326 DGDGSWKVKV
+326 DENGWKVKV
-336 GDKLNVTAAVGVY
+336 GDRLNVTAAVGVY

-362 IVVLG
+362 IEVLG
-367 DEPGPEPE
+367 DAPE
-375 GPIKSGDK
+375 GPIKAGDK
-383 VVIYNPANSKALS
+383 VVIYNPANKKALS
-396 TTYTGFYNNGT
+396 TTYDGYYNNGT
-407 DVTIK
+407 DVTIN

-431 ADGNYTFSTAEG
+431 AEGNYTFSTADG
-443 KKLSMGSD
+443 KKLGMGDS
-451 FSSMPLDD
+451 FTSMPLGEKNDTWALED
-459 VNTGWTVT
+459 AGN
-467 AAETDGC
+467 GC
-474 YYIKNTAR
+474 YYIKNVVR
-482 NNYIEWYSSKNYWS
+482 GNYIEWYDSNSNWS
-496 GYSNNNNEALFAQKF
+496 APSFKDTSGLFAQKF
-511 WIVNGV
+511 WIVNDV
-517 EIPEPGGGEGGE
+517 EIPEPGGGGESGGL
-529 PPADGA
+529 PAEGA
-535 QVMIYN
+535 QVMLYN
-541 ISAEGVLAGQIG
+541 ISAKGVLAGQIG
-553 SESSPSIANAPATVA
+553 AADSPSIANALATVA
-568 DDKATA
+568 DSKAVS

-580 FTVSIVD
+580 FTVEKNGD
-587 GWYRFYNEAYGYLCS
+587 WYRFKNEAYGYLCS

-609 FYSETA
+609 FYSQTA
-615 SEDADWKLKDGK
+615 SEDADWKLTDGK

-642 NSQYL
+642 RYSQYL

-671 FYPCANAEADLT
+671 FYPCANDEADLT

-701 GVAYE
+701 GVSYE
-706 FTVDVNAVFG
+706 FTVEVNAVFG
-716 VNTLTVKVG
+716 VGTLTVKVG
-725 ETALTKGEN
+725 NNELTKGEN
-734 GVYTVPAELVTGDKI
+734 GVYTVPGNLVTGEKI
-749 TIEVSGTDTQGTP
+749 TITVSGTDTKGKA
-762 ISGSKEVAV
+762 ISGSQEVTV
-771 KNEPVITEVSP
+771 KDEPVITEVSP
-782 AQGAETGDN
+782 AQGAETGDD

-796 SAKVENAGENPTVTM
+796 SAKIENGGENPIVTM
-811 TVNSVAVTA
+811 TVNGQTVNAK
-820 TYANGEVTYTPS
+820 YENGTVTYTPAS
-832 ADLPD
+832 DLAD
-837 GRVSV
+837 GRVTV
-842 ELTVKRSDNKEG
+842 VVTVKRADNKDG
-854 TKNWSFT
+854 TKTWSFT
-861 VGKAEFTAYFG
+861 VGEAQFAAYFG
-872 QLHSHTAEYSDGSG
+872 QLHSHTGEYSDGSG
-886 TLEEALEHVSGIP
+886 TLDEALDYVAGIP
-899 ENDNID
+899 ESDNVD

-914 YFDSTSAQNPA
+914 YFDSSSAPNPA
-925 EALYDTSKMTA
+925 EALYDMSKMTT
-936 ESAEKWAT
+936 ESANKWAA
-944 YTGTIDSFNDTS
+944 YNSAIDDFNAS
-956 TDRIAIA
+956 SPDRIALA

-988 SDSFSNK
+988 NK
-995 KLSNSEV
+995 TLNDKTGDAG
-1002 LQNYYNL
+1002 LQAYYQL
-1009 LIEAGTNGVDSINQ
+1009 LIEAGTNGVQSINQ
-1023 LNHPGTTFGNFEDF
+1023 LNHPGTTFGNFSDF
-1037 AFYNPLLDNYVQ
+1037 AYYTPMLDSYVQ

-1054 NGEGQIGAGGYY
+1054 NGEGQVGAGGYY

-1116 DAIRDRRLYATEDK
+1116 DAIRERRLYATEDK

-1146 LGTDEVGENVDIAV
+1146 LGTDAVGENVNIEV
-1160 TVYDPDYSDG
+1160 TVYDPDHSDA
-1170 IAKVE
+1170 ISKVE
-1175 VVVNAGRIAYTWDEI
+1175 VVVNSGRVAYTWDSI
-1190 PESGE
+1190 PASGE

-1211 TQRDGDLAV
+1211 TQADGNLAV

-1257 NTETANA
+1257 NTETGTA

-1274 GVEKYTAKDV
+1274 GVKKYTAENV
-1284 SIASGASRGV
+1284 SIASGASQGV

-1299 PDTAKLQTV
+1299 PDSAKLQTV
-1308 SVEAVIELEGKEY
+1308 SVEAVIELDGKEY
-1321 TFTSSIQIDVQDGS
+1321 TFTSSIQIDVQDSS

-1350 VSGNYKDSM
+1350 VNGNYKDSM

-1371 RTVQLDTS
+1371 RTVQLNTS
-1379 ADLIAACENAN
+1379 EELIAACENES
-1390 GKYKAIVLTAPSRR
+1390 GKYKAIILTAPSRR
-1404 LAEAQTD
+1404 DGNVLRD
-1411 PKVYSEAE
+1411 PYATYSDAE
-1419 IDALKA
+1419 IEAIKA
-1425 FNAAGGVVIVT
+1425 FNSAGGAIVIT
-1436 GWSDNYENYDAIKNN
+1436 GWGDYYESYSSFTAAD
-1451 PNVVHMAATQNAV
+1451 HMAAQQNKLLA
-1464 LEALGSSLRIS
+1464 ALGSSLRVS
-1475 DDEIN
+1475 DDEIK

-1486 GQTQRLY
+1486 GQNQRLY

-1500 SSLLDGVE
+1500 SPLLEGVE
-1508 YDAEHPHDNK
+1508 YDANNPHDNK
-1518 YTELYSNYGGA
+1518 YTELFSHYGGA
-1529 SIYAVDADGSPT
+1529 SVHIVDANGSPT
-1541 TTMPGT
+1541 TTVPST

-1555 DTTYSADD
+1555 ETTYSSDD
-1563 DGDNFGGLGSIP
+1563 DKDGRGGDSIP
-1575 KYAFDGADRLL
+1575 KYAYTDGTERLL
-1586 VMATEQLDG
+1586 VMATEKLEG
-1595 RGLIVVSG
+1595 KGLIVVSG

-1639 DGLAI
+1639 DGLAV
-1644 STIKQVQQEQDE
+1644 STIKQVQDEKNE

-1689 AGINVFPVAGTFK
+1689 AGINVFPVAGSFK

-1747 LNDLSCLGSLVTLE
+1747 LNDLSYLGSLVTLE

-1785 VGRVFIDGYITTG
+1785 IGRVFIDGYITTD

-1817 YDNTYAGDASLYPR
+1817 YDNTYSGDSSLYPR

-1846 GETEEPDV
+1846 DEPDN
-1854 PSTPI
+1854 PDIPLP
-1859 TPVPVPTPTPS
+1859 PVTPTPTP
-1870 PTPDTGTQ
+1870 TPEL
-1878 PPFDDVK
+1878 PFDDVK

-1890 YSDVAYVYEKG
+1890 YNDVVYVYEKG
-1901 IMDGVADRVFDP
+1901 IMDGVDNRVFSP
-1913 NAPLN
+1913 NTTLN

-1924 MLYRAAGEP
+1924 MLYRVAGEP
-1933 AVSQAASFSDVP
+1933 TVSKTADFSDVP
-1945 AGSWYSDAVAWA
+1945 GDTWFSDAVAWA
-1957 SANGVVDGYE
+1957 SSQGIVDGFDDDLFGPY
-1967 GNVFLPG
+1967 N
-1974 DSLTR
+1974 SLTR
-1979 EQLATILYRYAKLLG
+1979 EQLATILYRYAKWSG
-1994 LNTYAP
+1994 RSTYAP
-2000 EDALAGFPDAAGVSA
+2000 TDALTGFADADKVSS

-2036 LEPRSSASRAQVAA
+2036 LEPQSSASRAQVAA
-2050 IVHRFLKDK
+2050 IIHRFLDKK

>member
-7 AMLLAVLMLASLLPV
+7 AIFLVALMLVSMLPA
-22 TAAAGEEGVYK
+22 TAAAADEGVYK

-39 ELTTGKYVMVVDTG
+39 ELTTGKYVMILDTG
-53 YAPGILDGTWVTA
+53 YAPGSLDGTWVTA
-66 VLPSVTGGA
+66 VQPSVTDGS

-94 LTDANGVTIAP
+94 LTDANGVSIAP
-105 SGGEKNG
+105 KGGNENG
-112 IKSGNYS
+112 IKSGEYE
-119 WEVRLEDGKFSF
+119 WEVSFANGKFSF
-131 YGTGEDTVTLASNK
+131 YGTGTDTVTFASNK
-145 SSDNKFRA
+145 SFENKFRA
-153 YKNSTINAGYPHDF
+153 YKNTTINAGYPYEF

-177 EPEPETVSIA
+177 EPEPGTVSIA
-187 TALDGAKDTEFTV
+187 EALAGEKDAEFTV
-200 KGVVTLLDGR
+200 KGVVTLLDGK

-223 YFSSDPSGIALGDT
+223 YFNSTPSGISLGDT
-237 VIGSGVK
+237 VIGTGK
-244 TEYNGLPEL
+244 KAEFNGLPEL
-253 RNATFQESSGMTLS
+253 ANATLQKSSGMTLAP
-267 AAEKTIDGL
+267 AAKTISEL
-276 TTDDIC
+276 TTADIC
-282 KYVKISGVEVTE
+282 KYVKISGVEVTK
-294 VDDNNGQYTTPNITV
+294 VFDNNGSYSAPNITV

-314 NTIQIYKAVVGK
+314 KTIQIYKAVVEK
-326 DGDGSWKVKV
+326 DNEGNWNIKV

-349 NSTLQLRTTLESE
+349 NGTLQLRTTLESE
-362 IVVLG
+362 IEVLG
-367 DEPGPEPE
+367 AVPE
-375 GPIKSGDK
+375 GPIKAGDE
-383 VVIYNPANSKALS
+383 VVIYNPANKKALS
-396 TTYTGFYNNGT
+396 TTYDGYYNNGT
-407 DVTIK
+407 DVTIN
-412 SDGTLSGV
+412 SNGTLSGV

-431 ADGNYTFSTAEG
+431 AEGNYTFSTADG
-443 KKLSMGSD
+443 KKLSMGGS

-474 YYIKNTAR
+474 YYIKNAVR
-482 NNYIEWYSSKNYWS
+482 GNYIEWYADENNWSSYYKI
-496 GYSNNNNEALFAQKF
+496 NNEALFAQKF
-511 WIVNGV
+511 WIVNDV
-517 EIPEPGGGEGGE
+517 EIPGPGGGGESGGLPAEGDE
-529 PPADGA
+529 
-535 QVMIYN
+535 VMLYN
-541 ISAEGVLAGQIG
+541 ISAKGVLAGQIG
-553 SESSPSIANAPATVA
+553 AADSPSIANALATVE
-568 DDKATA
+568 DGKATA

-587 GWYRFYNEAYGYLCS
+587 GWYRFKNEAYGYLCS

-609 FYSETA
+609 FYSQTA
-615 SEDADWKLKDGK
+615 SDDADWKLTSGK

-642 NSQYL
+642 RYSQYL

-671 FYPCANAEADLT
+671 FYPCANGAADLT

-701 GVAYE
+701 GVPYE
-706 FTVDVNAVFG
+706 FTVEVNAVFG
-716 VNTLTVKVG
+716 VGTLTVKVG
-725 ETALTKGEN
+725 DNELTKGEN
-734 GVYTVPAELVTGDKI
+734 GVYTVPANLVTGEKI
-749 TIEVSGTDTQGTP
+749 TITVSGTDTKGKD

-771 KNEPVITEVSP
+771 KDEPVITEVSP

-791 KRPTI
+791 KRPPI
-796 SAKVENAGENPTVTM
+796 SAKIENAGEDPTVTM
-811 TVNSVAVTA
+811 TVNGQTVNAK
-820 TYANGEVTYTPS
+820 YENGRVTYTPT
-832 ADLPD
+832 ADLTD
-837 GRVSV
+837 GRVTV
-842 ELTVKRSDNKEG
+842 EVTVKRGDDKVG
-854 TKNWSFT
+854 TKTWSFT
-861 VGKAEFTAYFG
+861 VGEAQFAAYFG

-886 TLEEALEHVSGIP
+886 TLNEALDYVKGIP
-899 ENDNID
+899 ENDNVD

-914 YFDSTSAQNPA
+914 YFDSTSAPNPA
-925 EALYDTSKMTA
+925 EALYDTSKMT
-936 ESAEKWAT
+936 SASANKWAA
-944 YTGTIDSFNDTS
+944 YNNAIDNFNAS
-956 TDRIAIA
+956 SPDRIALA

-976 NTFNTPGIVSRN
+976 NTFNTQGIVSRN
-988 SDSFSNK
+988 NK
-995 KLSNSEV
+995 TLNDKTGDAG
-1002 LQNYYNL
+1002 LQAYYSL
-1009 LIEAGTNGVDSINQ
+1009 LIEAGSKGVASINQ
-1023 LNHPGTTFGNFEDF
+1023 LNHPGTTFGNFSDF
-1037 AFYNPLLDNYVQ
+1037 AYYTPALDNYVQ

-1102 NVIYADSLTEEGLF
+1102 NVIYADSLTEDGLF
-1116 DAIRDRRLYATEDK
+1116 DAIRERRLYATEDK

-1146 LGTDEVGENVDIAV
+1146 LGTEDVGENVDIAV
-1160 TVYDPDYSDG
+1160 TVYDPDYNDAIS
-1170 IAKVE
+1170 KVE
-1175 VVVNAGRIAYTWDEI
+1175 VVVNSGRVAYTWDSI
-1190 PESGE
+1190 PASGE

-1211 TQRDGDLAV
+1211 TQADGNLAV

-1250 TITANLF
+1250 TITASLF
-1257 NTETANA
+1257 NSETMAA

-1274 GVEKYTAKDV
+1274 GEVKYTAKDV
-1284 SIASGASRGV
+1284 SIAPNTRVGV
-1294 EFKFT
+1294 PFKFT
-1299 PDTAKLQTV
+1299 PDSARLQTV
-1308 SVEAVIELEGKEY
+1308 SVEATIEQGGNEY
-1321 TFTSSIQIDVQDGS
+1321 TFTGSIQIDVQDRS

-1350 VSGNYKDSM
+1350 VNGNYKDSM

-1371 RTVQLDTS
+1371 RTVQLNTS
-1379 ADLIAACENAN
+1379 EELIAACENES
-1390 GKYKAIVLTAPSRR
+1390 GKYKAIILTAPSRR
-1404 LAEAQTD
+1404 DGSALRNPYAT
-1411 PKVYSEAE
+1411 YSDAE
-1419 IDALKA
+1419 IEAIKA
-1425 FNAAGGVVIVT
+1425 FNSAGGAIVIT
-1436 GWSDNYENYDAIKNN
+1436 GWGDYYESYSEFPAED
-1451 PNVVHMAATQNAV
+1451 HMAAQQNKLLA
-1464 LEALGSSLRIS
+1464 ALGSSLRVS
-1475 DDEIN
+1475 DDEIK

-1486 GQTQRLY
+1486 GQNQRLY

-1500 SSLLDGVE
+1500 SPLLEGVE
-1508 YDAEHPHDNK
+1508 YDANNPHDNK
-1518 YTELYSNYGGA
+1518 YTELFSHYGGA
-1529 SIYAVDADGSPT
+1529 SIHIVDASGDPT
-1541 TTMPGT
+1541 TTVPGT

-1555 DTTYSADD
+1555 DTTYSSDD
-1563 DGDNFGGLGSIP
+1563 DKDGRGGNSIP

-1586 VMATEQLDG
+1586 VMATEKLDG
-1595 RGLIVVSG
+1595 KGLIVVSG
-1603 AAFLSNFEVQAT
+1603 AAFLSNFEVQMKADE

-1644 STIKQVQQEQDE
+1644 STIKQVQDEKNE

-1674 KDTAFFDCIY
+1674 KNTAFFDCIY

-1689 AGINVFPVAGTFK
+1689 AGINVFPVAGSYK

-1747 LNDLSCLGSLVTLE
+1747 LNDRSYLGSLVTLE
-1761 GTVTDVSYANGLVQD
+1761 GTVTDVNYANGLVQD

-1785 VGRVFIDGYITTG
+1785 IGRVFINGYITAGT
-1798 ADVQGLEVGCKISA
+1798 DIQGLEVGCKISA

-1817 YDNTYAGDASLYPR
+1817 YDDTYSGDSSLYPR
-1831 IRVRDRAEIICSEGG
+1831 IRVRDRAEINCSEGG
-1846 GETEEPDV
+1846 DEPD
-1854 PSTPI
+1854 TPDI
-1859 TPVPVPTPTPS
+1859 PDIPLPPVTPTPTP
-1870 PTPDTGTQ
+1870 TPEL
-1878 PPFDDVK
+1878 PFDDVK
-1885 PGDWF
+1885 PGNWF
-1890 YSDVAYVYEKG
+1890 YNDVVYVYEKG
-1901 IMDGVADRVFDP
+1901 IMDGVDNRVFSP
-1913 NAPLN
+1913 NTTLN

-1924 MLYRAAGEP
+1924 MLYRVAGEP
-1933 AVSQAASFSDVP
+1933 AVSKTADFSDVP
-1945 AGSWYSDAVAWA
+1945 GDTWFSDAVAWA
-1957 SANGVVDGYE
+1957 SSQGIVDGYDDDLF
-1967 GNVFLPG
+1967 GPYN
-1974 DSLTR
+1974 SLTR
-1979 EQLATILYRYAKLLG
+1979 EQLATILYRYAKWSG
-1994 LNTYAP
+1994 RSTYAP
-2000 EDALAGFPDAAGVSA
+2000 TDALAGFADAAEVSA

-2036 LEPRSSASRAQVAA
+2036 LEPQSSASRAQVAA
-2050 IVHRFLKDK
+2050 IIHRFLDNK

>member
-7 AMLLAVLMLASLLPV
+7 AMFLVVLMLVSVLPV
-22 TAAAGEEGVYK
+22 TAAAADEGVYK

-39 ELTTGKYVMVVDTG
+39 ELTTGKYVLVLDNG
-53 YAPGILDGTWVTA
+53 YAPGSLDGSWVTA
-66 VLPSVTGGA
+66 VQPSVTDGS

-80 TGVWTLTVSGSSVK
+80 AGVWTLTVSGSSVK
-94 LTDANGVTIAP
+94 LTDANGVSIAP
-105 SGGEKNG
+105 NGGDSNG
-112 IKSGNYS
+112 IKSGEYA
-119 WEVRLEDGKFSF
+119 WEVSFANGKFSF
-131 YGTGEDTVTLASNK
+131 CGTGADTVKLASNK
-145 SSDNKFRA
+145 SSENKFRA
-153 YKNSTINAGYPHDF
+153 YKNTTINAGYPYEF

-177 EPEPETVSIA
+177 EPEPGTVSIA
-187 TALDGAKDTEFTV
+187 DALAGANGTEFTV
-200 KGVVTLLDGR
+200 KGVVTLLDGK

-223 YFSSDPSGIALGDT
+223 YFNSTPSGISLGDT
-237 VIGSGVK
+237 VIGTGK
-244 TEYNGLPEL
+244 KAEFNGLPEL
-253 RNATFQESSGMTLS
+253 ANATFQKSSGMKLS
-267 AAEKTIDGL
+267 AAAKTIGEL
-276 TTDDIC
+276 TTADIC

-294 VDDNNGQYTTPNITV
+294 VFDNGGSYSAPNITV

-326 DGDGSWKVKV
+326 DENGWKVKV

-362 IVVLG
+362 IEVLG
-367 DEPGPEPE
+367 DAPE
-375 GPIKSGDK
+375 GPIKAGDK
-383 VVIYNPANSKALS
+383 VVIYNPANKKALS
-396 TTYTGFYNNGT
+396 TTYDGYYNNGT
-407 DVTIK
+407 DVTIN

-431 ADGNYTFSTAEG
+431 AEGNYTFSTADG
-443 KKLSMGSD
+443 KKLGMGDS
-451 FSSMPLDD
+451 FTSMPLGEKNDTWALED
-459 VNTGWTVT
+459 AGN
-467 AAETDGC
+467 GC
-474 YYIKNTAR
+474 YYIKNVVR
-482 NNYIEWYSSKNYWS
+482 GNYIEWYDSNSNWS
-496 GYSNNNNEALFAQKF
+496 APSFKDTSGLFAQKF
-511 WIVNGV
+511 WIVNDV
-517 EIPEPGGGEGGE
+517 EIPEPGGGGESGGL
-529 PPADGA
+529 PAEGA
-535 QVMIYN
+535 QVMLYN
-541 ISAEGVLAGQIG
+541 ISAKGVLAGQIG
-553 SESSPSIANAPATVA
+553 AADSPSIANALATVA
-568 DDKATA
+568 DGKAVS

-580 FTVSIVD
+580 FTVEKNGD
-587 GWYRFYNEAYGYLCS
+587 WYRFKNEAYGYLWS

-609 FYSETA
+609 FYSQTA
-615 SEDADWKLKDGK
+615 SEDADWKLTNGK
-627 KGGFNLESRTAKFNN
+627 KGGFNLESRTAKFNGN
-642 NSQYL
+642 AQYL
-647 EYYSDSYKTYSMY
+647 EYYSDSYKTYSTY
-660 NVTDY
+660 NATDY

-671 FYPCANAEADLT
+671 FYPCANDAADLT

-701 GVAYE
+701 GVPYE
-706 FTVDVNAVFG
+706 FTVEVNAVFG
-716 VNTLTVKVG
+716 VGTLTVKVG
-725 ETALTKGEN
+725 NNELTKGEN
-734 GVYTVPAELVTGDKI
+734 GVYTVPANLVTGEKI
-749 TIEVSGTDTQGTP
+749 TITVSGTDTKGKD

-771 KNEPVITEVSP
+771 KDEPVITEVSP
-782 AQGAETGDN
+782 EQGAETGTN

-796 SAKVENAGENPTVTM
+796 SAKIENGGENPIVTM
-811 TVNSVAVTA
+811 TVNGQTVNAK
-820 TYANGEVTYTPS
+820 YENGTVTYTPAS
-832 ADLPD
+832 DLAD
-837 GRVSV
+837 GRVTV
-842 ELTVKRSDNKEG
+842 VVTVKRADNKDG
-854 TKNWSFT
+854 TKTWSFT
-861 VGKAEFTAYFG
+861 VGEAQFAAYFG
-872 QLHSHTAEYSDGSG
+872 QLHSHTGEYSDGSG
-886 TLEEALEHVSGIP
+886 TLADALEYVSKIP
-899 ENDNID
+899 ENDNVD

-925 EALYDTSKMTA
+925 AALYDPSQMTPD
-936 ESAEKWAT
+936 SAEKWNR
-944 YTGTIDSFNDTS
+944 YNSTIDNFNAS
-956 TDRIAIA
+956 SPDRIALA

-988 SDSFSNK
+988 NDNFSNK
-995 KLSNSEV
+995 TLSNSEV

-1009 LIEAGTNGVDSINQ
+1009 LIEAGNKGVESINQ

-1037 AFYNPLLDNYVQ
+1037 AFYNPLLDSYVQ

-1054 NGEGQIGAGGYY
+1054 NGEGQVGAGGYY

-1146 LGTDEVGENVDIAV
+1146 LGTEEVGENVTIDV
-1160 TVYDPDYSDG
+1160 TVYDPDYNDAIS
-1170 IAKVE
+1170 KVE

-1190 PESGE
+1190 PASGE

-1211 TQRDGDLAV
+1211 TQADGNLAV

-1257 NTETANA
+1257 NTEATNA

-1274 GVEKYTAKDV
+1274 GVEKYTAEDV
-1284 SIASGASRGV
+1284 SIASGTSQGV
-1294 EFKFT
+1294 KFKFT

-1308 SVEAVIELEGKEY
+1308 SVEAVIELGGKEY
-1321 TFTSSIQIDVQDGS
+1321 TFTSSIQIDVQDSS

-1350 VSGNYKDSM
+1350 VNGNYKDSM
-1359 GNFSS
+1359 GNFST

-1371 RTVQLDTS
+1371 RTVQLNTS
-1379 ADLIAACENAN
+1379 EELIRACANAD
-1390 GKYKAIVLTAPSRR
+1390 GKYKAIILTAPSRR
-1404 LAEAQTD
+1404 NGDALRNPYAT
-1411 PKVYSEAE
+1411 YSDAE
-1419 IDALKA
+1419 IEAIKA
-1425 FNAAGGVVIVT
+1425 FNSAGGAIVIT
-1436 GWSDNYENYDAIKNN
+1436 GWGDYYESYASFPAED
-1451 PNVVHMAATQNAV
+1451 HMAAQQNKLLA
-1464 LEALGSSLRIS
+1464 ALGSSLRVS
-1475 DDEIN
+1475 DDEIR

-1486 GQTQRLY
+1486 GQSQRLY

-1500 SSLLDGVE
+1500 SPLLEGVE
-1508 YDAEHPHDNK
+1508 YDANNPHDNK
-1518 YTELYSNYGGA
+1518 YTELFSHYGGA
-1529 SIYAVDADGSPT
+1529 SIHIVDADGSPINT
-1541 TTMPGT
+1541 VPST

-1555 DTTYSADD
+1555 ETTYSSDD
-1563 DGDNFGGLGSIP
+1563 DKDGLGGDSIP
-1575 KYAFDGADRLL
+1575 EYTFDGADRLL

-1595 RGLIVVSG
+1595 KGLIVVSG

-1644 STIKQVQQEQDE
+1644 STIKQVQAEQNE

-1689 AGINVFPVAGTFK
+1689 AGINVFPVAGSFK

-1747 LNDLSCLGSLVTLE
+1747 LNDLSYLGSLVTLE
-1761 GTVTDVSYANGLVQD
+1761 GTVTAVSYANGLVQD

-1785 VGRVFIDGYITTG
+1785 IGRVFIDGYITTD

-1817 YDNTYAGDASLYPR
+1817 YDNTYSGDSSLYPR

-1846 GETEEPDV
+1846 DEPDN
-1854 PSTPI
+1854 PNIPLP
-1859 TPVPVPTPTPS
+1859 PVTPTPTP
-1870 PTPDTGTQ
+1870 TPEL
-1878 PPFDDVK
+1878 PFDDVK

-1890 YSDVAYVYEKG
+1890 YNDVVYVYEKG
-1901 IMDGVADRVFDP
+1901 IMDGVDNRVFSP
-1913 NAPLN
+1913 NTTLN

-1924 MLYRAAGEP
+1924 MLYRVAGEP
-1933 AVSQAASFSDVP
+1933 TVSKTADFSDVP
-1945 AGSWYSDAVAWA
+1945 GGTWFSDAVSWA
-1957 SANGVVDGYE
+1957 SSQDIVDGYDDDMF
-1967 GNVFLPG
+1967 GPYN
-1974 DSLTR
+1974 SLTR
-1979 EQLATILYRYAKLLG
+1979 EQLATILYRYAKWSG
-1994 LNTYAP
+1994 MSTYAP
-2000 EDALAGFPDAAGVSA
+2000 TDALAGFADAADVSS

-2036 LEPRSSASRAQVAA
+2036 LEPQSSASRAQVAA
-2050 IVHRFLKDK
+2050 IIHRFLDNK